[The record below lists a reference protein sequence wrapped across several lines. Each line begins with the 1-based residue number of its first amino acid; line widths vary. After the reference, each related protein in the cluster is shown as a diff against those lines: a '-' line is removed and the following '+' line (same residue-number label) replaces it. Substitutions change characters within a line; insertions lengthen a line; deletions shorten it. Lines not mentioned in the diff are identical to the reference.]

1 MAEEERLLHAEQL
14 IAVVDEMLN
23 LPHDEEVSEVDET
36 TSSSKRSSP
45 RKKLQSAN
53 SEEPTKKKAR
63 GRPKKDPTAL
73 AKKQD
78 HLILFDYY
86 EKEVGDEVCTVDRS
100 VFYSSIVY
108 VRKRDADID
117 KNRASEIKVFPGQI
131 VCLWNFDYQ
140 QPLGKIIFRNY
151 YDYIF

>member
-1 MAEEERLLHAEQL
+1 
-14 IAVVDEMLN
+14 
-23 LPHDEEVSEVDET
+23 
-36 TSSSKRSSP
+36 
-45 RKKLQSAN
+45 
-53 SEEPTKKKAR
+53 
-63 GRPKKDPTAL
+63 L

-131 VCLWNFDYQ
+131 VCLWNF
-140 QPLGKIIFRNY
+140 
-151 YDYIF
+151 